1 MKKTIILFILAL
13 LVFTSCGENNKTT
26 SNLETSSLQ
35 NSHTQ
40 ITSSQIQPSQS
51 ETSEN
56 ETSEPET
63 SSLQNVESS
72 PAITEGDFW
81 QGDELYAVAYLGYG
95 VENPM
100 QSAKEYIS
108 FDGELPIAQ
117 TAGDEWYLI
126 ILRYSDTEVSVSPL
140 DLSESF
146 VVGEEILHIDNGK
159 SFLIRCNVSDIM
171 PNIYIQLKSSQGE
184 VDFSPFISLKGDGEL
199 VAGIEKGIDITL
211 K

>member
-1 MKKTIILFILAL
+1 MKKTIILFMLTL

-26 SNLETSSLQ
+26 SNL
-35 NSHTQ
+35 
-40 ITSSQIQPSQS
+40 
-51 ETSEN
+51 
-56 ETSEPET
+56 ET

-126 ILRYSDTEVSVSPL
+126 IPRYSDTEVSISPL

-146 VVGEEILHIDNGK
+146 VVGEEILHIDNGNP
-159 SFLIRCNVSDIM
+159 FLIRCNVSDIM